1 MQRPFLFSEEYQD
14 KVDAVK
20 KQIEKEIREKREQ
33 ARYDEVFPKLLQH
46 WQMRVWKQILSSQ
59 MQMRKSQMRERNWMM
74 GKSGWQMAGSNFRTE
89 SAS

>member
-1 MQRPFLFSEEYQD
+1 MLS
-14 KVDAVK
+14 K
-20 KQIEKEIREKREQ
+20 KQIEKEIKEKRE
-33 ARYDEVFPKLLQH
+33 RPVTMKLFPMLLQH

-74 GKSGWQMAGSNFRTE
+74 GKYGWQMAGSNFRTE